1 MKKLLITT
9 LLLIGS
15 TTAFA
20 KDVSV
25 TLEIPSMNCVTC
37 PITVKKAL
45 EHVEGVKQ
53 AKVTFE
59 NKLAVVTFDD
69 AMTSIDSLT
78 EATKNAGF
86 PSVQV
91 QSTGANANHSVSVF
105 L

>member
-45 EHVEGVKQ
+45 ERVEGVKQ

-69 AMTSIDSLT
+69 AMTGIDSLT

-86 PSVQV
+86 PSVIKP
-91 QSTGANANHSVSVF
+91 
-105 L
+105 

>member
-45 EHVEGVKQ
+45 ERVEGVKQ

-86 PSVQV
+86 PSVIKP
-91 QSTGANANHSVSVF
+91 
-105 L
+105 

>member
-1 MKKLLITT
+1 MPLIT
-9 LLLIGS
+9 LLLIGI
-15 TTAFA
+15 TTTFA

-45 EHVEGVKQ
+45 ERLEGIKQ

-69 AMTSIDSLT
+69 ETTNTDSLT

-86 PSVQV
+86 PSVV
-91 QSTGANANHSVSVF
+91 KS
-105 L
+105 